1 MNSEQTKMQRKFCS
15 AILAKKDTQPYKKYV
30 QYAEKSVCAGIQDK
44 KTRDDVIRAIE
55 LNLINYKLYPFGALQ
70 RKYGLPISV
79 KYFAK
84 EKKAFC
90 DAITQIS
97 RTGEEKNDDCGTAW
111 TKEGV
116 LNMLY
121 NIADEANEYIVR
133 DDGAFN
139 HQVAGIAL
147 KAIDQAVKLCGL
159 CERSETESAV
169 IELDEAT
176 DSLGA

>member
-15 AILAKKDTQPYKKYV
+15 AILAEKDTQPYKKYV
-30 QYAEKSVCAGIQDK
+30 QYAEKSVCQDIQDQK
-44 KTRDDVIRAIE
+44 SRDDVINAIE
-55 LNLINYKLYPFGALQ
+55 LNLLNYKIYPFDALQ
-70 RKYGLPISV
+70 RKYSLPVSA

-84 EKKAFC
+84 EKKTFC
-90 DAITQIS
+90 DAITRIS
-97 RTGEEKNDDCGTAW
+97 GIRDDSDNDCRTAW

-116 LNMLY
+116 LDMLY

-159 CERSETESAV
+159 CDRSETENAT

-176 DSLGA
+176 DSLGE